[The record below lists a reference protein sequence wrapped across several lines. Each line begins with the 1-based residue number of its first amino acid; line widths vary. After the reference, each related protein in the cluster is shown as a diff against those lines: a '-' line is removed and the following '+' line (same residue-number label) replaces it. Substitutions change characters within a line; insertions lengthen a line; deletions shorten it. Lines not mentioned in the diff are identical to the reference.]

1 MNRLGAERRPFLF
14 VIDYKQE
21 QVIVEEPDQIDS
33 EALLYNLDGV
43 TNVVTASRM
52 NDRENRTSAIRWE
65 TFPIT
70 QSAYADSFHK
80 VVGHI
85 RAGNSY
91 LVNLTCATPVR
102 TDLSLKDV
110 FVSSE
115 ARYKLWMK
123 DRFVVFSPEIFVK
136 IRDEH
141 IYSYPMKGTIDATLP
156 DARRRILEDPKET
169 AEHATIVDLI
179 RNDLSMVATEV
190 MVTRYRYID
199 ELPTHQGALLQVS
212 SEIRGRLTGGWQAE
226 VGDLFHL
233 VHQIQEAQRRHLRR
247 HRHDKQD
254 DGERQ
259 LAQLEVVGVDG
270 VGRQGTEVNRQ
281 RRTGRRNDE
290 AVAQA
295 AQNRHVGIVGG
306 VVEVGAEAGAGQRVK
321 ALLDGKIVVGGVDDE
336 HIEEEQAD
344 KAQYKQHNVSN
355 CTLQRKHRVVNF
367 RCLGL
372 GGCGFG
378 LVWHTL
384 SRSFLNDALQPPWLL

>member
-1 MNRLGAERRPFLF
+1 MRFYNRIEAVCRMNRLGAERRPFLF

-43 TNVVTASRM
+43 TNVATASRV
-52 NDRENRTSAIRWE
+52 NDWENRTSAIRWE

-212 SEIRGRLTGGWQAE
+212 SEIRGPSCRRLAGRSGRFVLPAPS
-226 VGDLFHL
+226 GRFHYRG
-233 VHQIQEAQRRHLRR
+233 AQ
-247 HRHDKQD
+247 KKTM
-254 DGERQ
+254 E
-259 LAQLEVVGVDG
+259 
-270 VGRQGTEVNRQ
+270 
-281 RRTGRRNDE
+281 
-290 AVAQA
+290 
-295 AQNRHVGIVGG
+295 II
-306 VVEVGAEAGAGQRVK
+306 AEAETYERGFYTGVMGYFDGNS
-321 ALLDGKIVVGGVDDE
+321 LDSAVMIRFLE
-336 HIEEEQAD
+336 QQAD
-344 KAQYKQHNVSN
+344 GSLIFKS
-355 CTLQRKHRVVNF
+355 
-367 RCLGL
+367 
-372 GGCGFG
+372 GGES
-378 LVWHTL
+378 LPKVI
-384 SRSFLNDALQPPWLL
+384 